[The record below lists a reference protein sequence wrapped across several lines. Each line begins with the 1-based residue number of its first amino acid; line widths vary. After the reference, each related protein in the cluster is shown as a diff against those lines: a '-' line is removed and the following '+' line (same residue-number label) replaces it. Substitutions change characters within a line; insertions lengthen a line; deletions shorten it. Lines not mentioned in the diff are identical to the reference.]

1 MFAVRQICWK
11 KGAESKAGLRHQP
24 QGLLTSPRCWKQGKR
39 QLHRWRRMTRLLSI
53 ARLGEGERHVCMR
66 STTLEALAESVH
78 RIALRLRTWCRVQRE
93 RELHVS
99 E

>member
-24 QGLLTSPRCWKQGKR
+24 QGLLTSPRCWKHGKR
-39 QLHRWRRMTRLLSI
+39 QLKRWRRKKRLLSI
-53 ARLGEGERHVCMR
+53 ARLGEGERHVYEDHI
-66 STTLEALAESVH
+66 LEALAESVH